1 MRVATLTFQSALNYG
16 AVLQAYALR
25 EAIRGLGHECDVLNY
40 KCPAIENSYRYFP
53 TPLTPKGLASG
64 IVNYSVKNRRKAV
77 FRDFA
82 RNQLR
87 LGEPLGPLDIAG
99 AACEYD
105 AFVVGSDQVWNPK
118 LTGGDTAYYLN
129 FAEGRKRISY
139 AASAG
144 NGIDDLL
151 SSENLLAAIGQLDHV
166 GVREYDLANVLAAR
180 VGKDVSTVID
190 PVFLVGRDKWLEMAE
205 AGGGGTSYVLAYG
218 LHEPSVYTTAESVAN
233 KHGLRCVYV
242 PLGRKT
248 RCSGTEVASPSVEE
262 FLGLIANAFAV
273 VTDSFHVASFSL
285 IFEKP
290 LLVQLKTQHM
300 GMNSRL
306 ITLLESAG
314 VVGQVILPQD
324 DIPNFDYADVSERL
338 AQHRDDSMK
347 WLEES
352 LDE

>member
-25 EAIRGLGHECDVLNY
+25 EAIRGLGHKCDVLNY

-53 TPLTPKGLASG
+53 APLTPKGFASG
-64 IVNYSVKNRRKAV
+64 IVNYSWKNRRKAV

-82 RNQLR
+82 QNQLC
-87 LGEPLGPLDIAG
+87 LGEPLGSLDIAEAVCG
-99 AACEYD
+99 YD

-118 LTGGDTAYYLN
+118 LTGGDTAYFLD
-129 FAEGRKRISY
+129 FAEGKKRISY

-151 SSENLLAAIGQLDHV
+151 SSDNLLAAIGNLDHV
-166 GVREYDLANVLAAR
+166 GVREFDLANRLAPK
-180 VGKDVSTVID
+180 VDKDVSTVID
-190 PVFLVGRDKWLEMAE
+190 PVFLVDRGKWLEMAS
-205 AGGGGTSYVLAYG
+205 AGTDGASYVLAYG
-218 LHEPSVYTTAESVAN
+218 LHEPSVYTTAESVAS

-242 PLGRKT
+242 PLSRKT
-248 RCSGTEVASPSVEE
+248 RCSGTEVAAPSVEE
-262 FLGLIANAFAV
+262 FLGLIANASV
-273 VTDSFHVASFSL
+273 VITDSFHVASFSL
-285 IFEKP
+285 IFERP
-290 LLVQLKTQHM
+290 LLVQLKTQLV

-306 ITLLESAG
+306 TTLLESAG
-314 VVGQVILPQD
+314 IAGQAILPQD
-324 DIPNFDYADVSERL
+324 DIPNFDYADVAERL

>member
-40 KCPAIENSYRYFP
+40 KCPVIENSYRYFP
-53 TPLTPKGLASG
+53 APLTPKGFASG
-64 IVNYSVKNRRKAV
+64 IVNYSVKHRRKTV
-77 FRDFA
+77 FRNFA
-82 RNQLR
+82 QNRLR
-87 LGEPLGPLDIAG
+87 LGDPLGPLDIAG
-99 AACEYD
+99 AACGYD
-105 AFVVGSDQVWNPK
+105 AFVVGSDQVWNPR

-151 SSENLLAAIGQLDHV
+151 CNENLVAAIGQLDHV
-166 GVREYDLANVLAAR
+166 GVREFDLANRLAPK

-190 PVFLVGRDKWLEMAE
+190 PVFLIGRDKWLEMADARE
-205 AGGGGTSYVLAYG
+205 SGMPYVFAYG
-218 LHEPSVYTTAESVAN
+218 LHEPSVYTTAESVAS

-285 IFEKP
+285 IFERP
-290 LLVQLKTQHM
+290 LLVQLKTQHV

-306 ITLLESAG
+306 TTLLDSAG
-314 VVGQVILPQD
+314 VAGQAILPQD
-324 DIPNFDYADVSERL
+324 DIPNFDYDDVAVRL
-338 AQHRDDSMK
+338 AQHRNDSMK

>member
-16 AVLQAYALR
+16 AVLQAYALK

-40 KCPAIENSYRYFP
+40 KCPAIENSYKYFP
-53 TPLTPKGLASG
+53 APLTLKGFASD

-77 FRDFA
+77 FRDFV

-87 LGEPLGPLDIAG
+87 LGESLGPLDIG
-99 AACEYD
+99 GVVCGYD
-105 AFVVGSDQVWNPK
+105 AFVVGSDQVWNPR
-118 LTGGDTAYYLN
+118 LTDGDTAYYLN

-151 SSENLLAAIGQLDHV
+151 SNENLLTAIGQLDHV
-166 GVREYDLANVLAAR
+166 SVREFDLANRLAPK
-180 VGKDVSTVID
+180 VGEDVSTVID
-190 PVFLVGRDKWLEMAE
+190 PVFLLGRDKWLEMAG
-205 AGGGGTSYVLAYG
+205 AGDGGAPYVLAYG
-218 LHEPSVYTTAESVAN
+218 LHEPSVYTTAESVAR

-262 FLGLIANAFAV
+262 FLGLIANAFAI

-285 IFEKP
+285 IFERP
-290 LLVQLKTQHM
+290 LLVQLKTQHV

-306 ITLLESAG
+306 TTLLESAG
-314 VVGQVILPQD
+314 VADQAILPQD
-324 DIPNFDYADVSERL
+324 DIPNFDYADVTGRL
-338 AQHRDDSMK
+338 TQLRDDSMK
-347 WLEES
+347 WLKES